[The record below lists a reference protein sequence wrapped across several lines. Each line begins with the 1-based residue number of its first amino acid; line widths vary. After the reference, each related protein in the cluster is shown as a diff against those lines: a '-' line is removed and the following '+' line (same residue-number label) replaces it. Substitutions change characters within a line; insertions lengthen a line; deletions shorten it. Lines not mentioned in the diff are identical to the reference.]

1 MCWLYTAR
9 LAVESAREH
18 MASIE
23 EDGKVSIRRRSTA
36 MVLPSPKA
44 GAGGGGAPTLQ
55 RKNSVGFG
63 GGTTPRNENGQP
75 SQIGA
80 RDRLMLE
87 VDTWALIVD
96 SVSFLSELVSQRSHL
111 TPVHN
116 LFPSSLPHLLP
127 SAFYISS
134 AQNQTRHSRNRHA
147 VQTPDD
153 HQPHHR
159 AQDG

>member
-1 MCWLYTAR
+1 MSWLYTAR

-44 GAGGGGAPTLQ
+44 GAGGGGGGAPTLQ

-63 GGTTPRNENGQP
+63 GGTTPRNENGQS

-96 SVSFLSELVSQRSHL
+96 SVSFLSELVLAIASDASLHPFPFFPLRSI
-111 TPVHN
+111 
-116 LFPSSLPHLLP
+116 F
-127 SAFYISS
+127 S
-134 AQNQTRHSRNRHA
+134 AQNQNP
-147 VQTPDD
+147 TPSTLS
-153 HQPHHR
+153 Q
-159 AQDG
+159 